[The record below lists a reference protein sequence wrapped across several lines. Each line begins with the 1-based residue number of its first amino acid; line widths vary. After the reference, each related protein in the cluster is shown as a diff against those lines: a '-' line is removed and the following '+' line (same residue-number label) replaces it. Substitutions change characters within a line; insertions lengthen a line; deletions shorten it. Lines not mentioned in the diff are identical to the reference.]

1 MHISIVQT
9 RQSMARLA
17 LIVVLGAFATVSAAA
32 LFEIQWWTVD
42 GGGAQ
47 AITGGAFLLR
57 ATAGQPDA
65 GRLSGGLFALNGG
78 YWSTTLPKPV
88 TGVGHWEEYR

>member
-1 MHISIVQT
+1 MHISIIQT
-9 RQSMARLA
+9 KQSLARIA
-17 LIVVLGAFATVSAAA
+17 LILALGAFATASAAA
-32 LFEIQWWTVD
+32 LFEIQWWTAD

-47 AITGGAFLLR
+47 AITGGAFHLR

-65 GRLSGGLFALNGG
+65 GRLSGGLFVLNGG

-88 TGVGHWEEYR
+88 TSAGYWEEYR